1 MYRKVR
7 WHSAYFKNTI
17 QILLNL
23 YELLDVVVFIGK
35 EVCDQWYSEISK
47 HDFKIEPRSTGTG
60 KSSTYLSL
68 IQLKIGPFIGFSELI
83 HIVDKGFNFIE
94 IVRVQK
100 SYITMI
106 LCIPFINQ
114 PSRSISFK
122 QYHQK

>member
-1 MYRKVR
+1 M
-7 WHSAYFKNTI
+7 
-17 QILLNL
+17 
-23 YELLDVVVFIGK
+23 VVFIGK

-83 HIVDKGFNFIE
+83 QIVDKGFNFIE

-100 SYITMI
+100 SDITMI
-106 LCIPFINQ
+106 LRIPFINQ